1 MATTK
6 KSRKTAKKAS
16 GGADLATVGR
26 YVFLGGIVLSLLAGL
41 FFAFPSFT
49 VQRFQMPIV
58 YLLIVLALVGGYL
71 HVSKEGEKSFMLT
84 AFAVY
89 FFSDRLSY
97 VPSIGNYLTSI
108 LGVLGVFLS
117 LAALAVAARSIVS
130 WFRS

>member
-6 KSRKTAKKAS
+6 KSRKTAKAS
-16 GGADLATVGR
+16 SSNMDLATVGR
-26 YVFLGGIVLSLLAGL
+26 YVFLGGVALALVAGL
-41 FFAFPSFT
+41 VFAFPSFT
-49 VQRFQMPIV
+49 VQSIQMPIV

-71 HVSKEGEKSFMLT
+71 HISKDGEKNFLLT

-97 VPSIGNYLTSI
+97 VPTIGNYLTSM

-117 LAALAVAARSIVS
+117 LAALAVAARTIVS

>member
-6 KSRKTAKKAS
+6 KSRKTAKAS
-16 GGADLATVGR
+16 SGVDLATVGR
-26 YVFLGGIVLSLLAGL
+26 YAFLGGLVLSLLAGL

-71 HVSKEGEKSFMLT
+71 HISKEGEKGFLMT

-97 VPSIGNYLTSI
+97 VPAIGNYLTSI

-117 LAALAVAARSIVS
+117 LAALAVAARTIVS